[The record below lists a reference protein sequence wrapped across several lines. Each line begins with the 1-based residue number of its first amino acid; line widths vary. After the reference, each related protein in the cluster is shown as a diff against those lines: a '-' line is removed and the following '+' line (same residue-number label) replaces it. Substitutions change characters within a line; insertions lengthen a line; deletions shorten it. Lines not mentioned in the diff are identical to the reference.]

1 MVQRWGG
8 DKRGHTR
15 GRSKEPARAVWNRLD
30 AIRAAREAAGTET
43 RVRWVH
49 SHVEAQKG
57 KPEGEP
63 VGKKQ
68 KKAAGGKDKA
78 KQGPRRHHGVRVEGQ
93 RGSATLT
100 MCTTRATMWRTN
112 WPTWGGIC
120 LSLARITIAHCAGRK
135 GCT

>member
-1 MVQRWGG
+1 MFSVSHHQGRGGITNIDNYAVVQRWGG

-68 KKAAGGKDKA
+68 KKAI
-78 KQGPRRHHGVRVEGQ
+78 PREAVRLEM
-93 RGSATLT
+93 A
-100 MCTTRATMWRTN
+100 
-112 WPTWGGIC
+112 I
-120 LSLARITIAHCAGRK
+120 
-135 GCT
+135 